1 MNEEP
6 NMGINLRNL
15 SWLITTVIG
24 SAFVLTASWGSDG
37 LASFAPVSHTTTKN
51 ECAACHMAY
60 PAGLL
65 PARSW
70 KRMMGELDRH
80 FGEDASLT
88 AQEVEQIARYLV
100 DNAADSPQANRMI
113 NRIATGIAP
122 GSTPQRFTET
132 AYFGYLHDE
141 MSASVWKRKG
151 IASKSN
157 CVACHTK
164 AEQGSFVEREIRIP
178 KQ

>member
-1 MNEEP
+1 
-6 NMGINLRNL
+6 MGIHAKNL
-15 SWLITTVIG
+15 SVLLATVFA
-24 SAFVLTASWGSDG
+24 SSFVLTTSWGSDG
-37 LASFAPVSHTTTKN
+37 AASFAPVSHSASKA

-70 KRMMGELDRH
+70 KRMMGELGNH
-80 FGEDASLT
+80 FGEDASLS
-88 AQEVEQIARYLV
+88 AQEVAQIEQYLIG
-100 DNAADSPQANRMI
+100 NAADAANASRLMQ
-113 NRIATGIAP
+113 RIAQGIAP
-122 GSTPQRFTET
+122 AATSQRFTET

-141 MSASVWKRKG
+141 VPSSVWKRKG

-164 AEQGSFVEREIRIP
+164 AEQGSFAEREIRIP

>member
-1 MNEEP
+1 MSEER
-6 NMGINLRNL
+6 NMGLNARNL
-15 SWLITTVIG
+15 TGLFATVVG
-24 SAFVLTASWGSDG
+24 STFLLTASWGSDG
-37 LASFAPVSHTTTKN
+37 IASFPPVTHAPARS

-80 FGEDASLT
+80 FGEDASL
-88 AQEVEQIARYLV
+88 APQEVESIARYLA
-100 DNAADSPQANRMI
+100 DNAADSPQANRLM
-113 NRIATGIAP
+113 NRIASGIAP
-122 GSTPQRFTET
+122 GATPQRFSET
-132 AYFGYLHDE
+132 PFFGYLHDE
-141 MSASVWKRKG
+141 VPAGVWKRKG

-157 CVACHTK
+157 CVACHTR

>member
-1 MNEEP
+1 MH
-6 NMGINLRNL
+6 INVRNL
-15 SWLITTVIG
+15 SWLAATIVG
-24 SAFVLTASWGSDG
+24 STFLLTSSWGSDG
-37 LASFAPVSHTTTKN
+37 VASFAPVSHAPTKN

-80 FGEDASLT
+80 FGEDASLSP
-88 AQEVEQIARYLV
+88 QEVEQIARYLT
-100 DNAADSPQANRMI
+100 DNAADSPQASRLM

-122 GSTPQRFTET
+122 GAAPLRFTET
-132 AYFGYLHDE
+132 PFFGYLHDE
-141 MSASVWKRKG
+141 VPSSVWKRKG

-157 CVACHTK
+157 CLACHTK

>member
-1 MNEEP
+1 
-6 NMGINLRNL
+6 MGINARNL
-15 SWLITTVIG
+15 SWLAATLIG
-24 SAFVLTASWGSDG
+24 SSFLLTASWGNDG
-37 LASFAPVSHTTTKN
+37 IASFPAVTHPATKN

-80 FGEDASLT
+80 FGEDASLS
-88 AQEVEQIARYLV
+88 AQEVAQIEKYLT
-100 DNAADSPQANRMI
+100 DSAADSTQASRLM
-113 NRIATGIAP
+113 NRIASGIAP
-122 GSTPQRFTET
+122 GATPQRFTET
-132 AYFGYLHDE
+132 PFFGYLHDE
-141 MSASVWKRKG
+141 VPSSVWKRKA

>member
-1 MNEEP
+1 
-6 NMGINLRNL
+6 MGINARNL
-15 SWLITTVIG
+15 TWLIATVIG
-24 SAFVLTASWGSDG
+24 STFLLTASWGSEG
-37 LASFAPVSHTTTKN
+37 LATFPPVTQPTTKN

-60 PAGLL
+60 PPGLL

-70 KRMMGELDRH
+70 KRMTGELDRH
-80 FGEDASLT
+80 FGEDASLS
-88 AQEVEQIARYLV
+88 AQEVEQVTRYLV
-100 DNAADSPQANRMI
+100 DNAADSAQANRLM

-122 GSTPQRFTET
+122 NTTPQRFTET
-132 AYFGYLHDE
+132 PYFGYLHDE
-141 MSASVWKRKG
+141 VPASVWKRKG

-164 AEQGSFVEREIRIP
+164 AEQGSFIEREIRIP